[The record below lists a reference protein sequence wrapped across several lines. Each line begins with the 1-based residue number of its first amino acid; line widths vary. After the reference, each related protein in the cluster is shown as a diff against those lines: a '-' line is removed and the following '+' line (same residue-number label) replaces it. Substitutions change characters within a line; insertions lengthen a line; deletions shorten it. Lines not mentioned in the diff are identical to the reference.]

1 MNHAEELMRLAINAA
16 KKGITSGQSPFGCA
30 ISLNG
35 EVIAV
40 AHNRVFADSDST
52 AHAEIN
58 AIREACKKI
67 DDIHLRGA
75 IVATTC
81 EPCPMC
87 LAALHWAQVERIYYG
102 AAISDAADAGFNEL
116 NLSAGKLLE
125 QGGSPIKLFPTLLQD
140 ECLSLFKIWSAR
152 PGHRSY

>member
-1 MNHAEELMRLAINAA
+1 MRLAINAA
-16 KKGITSGQSPFGCA
+16 EKGIASGQSPFGCA

-40 AHNRVFADSDST
+40 AHNRVIADSDST

-58 AIREACKKI
+58 AIREACRKI
-67 DDIHLRGA
+67 GDIHLRGA
-75 IVATTC
+75 IVAATC

-102 AAISDAADAGFNEL
+102 AAISDAAAAGFNEL
-116 NLSAGKLLE
+116 NLSAEKLLQ
-125 QGGSPIKLFPTLLQD
+125 QGGSSIELVPALLPD
-140 ECLSLFKIWSAR
+140 ECRVLFKTWSAR
-152 PGHRSY
+152 PDRRSY